1 MRNLR
6 NVIIIIASFAAI
18 GLGVNAFAHNGMGW
32 GGGWGHHSPGWH
44 HRDEYNPEEYNNQ
57 LSKEEYKQFDQKR
70 EAFLKETQELRDNL
84 IEKENELQN
93 ELAKDEPDASV
104 ASRLQKEIS
113 ELQAQFDQK
122 RIDHMIEMR
131 KLNPNI
137 GRGYMRGGPMMGY
150 GSGSYG
156 SGYCWQ

>member
-1 MRNLR
+1 MFNLKA
-6 NVIIIIASFAAI
+6 VIITVAFIALV
-18 GLGVNAFAHNGMGW
+18 GLTINAFAHSGMSW
-32 GGGWGHHSPGWH
+32 SGGWGHHGQGWH
-44 HRDEYNPEEYNNQ
+44 HQSGYGPDYNDQ
-57 LSKEEYKQFDQKR
+57 LTNKEYKQFDQKR
-70 EAFLKETQELRDNL
+70 GAFLKETQKLRSNL
-84 IEKENELQN
+84 FEKERELQK
-93 ELAKDEPDASV
+93 EFSKDEPDASN

-137 GRGYMRGGPMMGY
+137 SRGYMQGGPMMGY
-150 GSGSYG
+150 GSYG

>member
-1 MRNLR
+1 MFNLKT
-6 NVIIIIASFAAI
+6 IIITVASIALV
-18 GLGVNAFAHNGMGW
+18 GLGINAFAHGGMGW
-32 GGGWGHHSPGWH
+32 GGSWGHHSQGWH
-44 HRDEYNPEEYNNQ
+44 HQDGYGPGYNDQ
-57 LSKEEYKQFDQKR
+57 LTQEEYKQFDQKR
-70 EAFLKETQELRDNL
+70 EAFLKETQELRSNL
-84 IEKENELQN
+84 FEKERELQN
-93 ELAKDEPDASV
+93 ELAKDDPNASK

-137 GRGYMRGGPMMGY
+137 GRGYMHGGPMMGY
-150 GSGSYG
+150 GPYG